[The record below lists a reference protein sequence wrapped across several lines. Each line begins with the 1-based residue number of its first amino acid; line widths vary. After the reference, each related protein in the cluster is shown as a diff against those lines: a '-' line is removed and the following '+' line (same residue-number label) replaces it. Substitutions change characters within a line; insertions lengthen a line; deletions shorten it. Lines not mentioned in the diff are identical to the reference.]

1 MTPSDQENATGQ
13 NVSRPPPGRAGLRL
27 VERPWLPAAII
38 CAVALLILLILL
50 IPGVLIYPVAA
61 PAVPIIA
68 DETQRQSNAALAE
81 RVGGLRRL
89 LERKI
94 CVGEGGYQLAPSVPG
109 AGQAPAPELTPEERA
124 ILPQP
129 PLQQTPVPPSPDGA
143 SGASSAL
150 LERLD
155 QATVLVLQSDAAGA
169 LQGTGTGFL
178 VAPGRIVTNRH
189 VVGAPGSRIHIAS
202 QTFGV
207 LEARVVA
214 STNTETP
221 GSPDFA
227 LLSVDSTAGQ
237 PFQLSIGVQRL
248 LNVVAVGFP
257 GLIVSSD
264 DRFRRLITQES
275 REYPEA
281 SVTDGV
287 VTALQS
293 GSGANIVLHT
303 AQITPGNSGGP
314 LIDRCGRVVAINT
327 FIQTRQEGRMNYA
340 LAAADII
347 RFLADHNVQVAPAAD
362 ACPAG
367 VGGAR

>member
-1 MTPSDQENATGQ
+1 MTPRDQENATGQ
-13 NVSRPPPGRAGLRL
+13 DVSRLPSGRPGFRL
-27 VERPWLPAAII
+27 TERPWLPAVMA
-38 CAVALLILLILL
+38 CAVALLILLTLL
-50 IPGVLIYPVAA
+50 IPGVLIHPVAA

-68 DETQRQSNAALAE
+68 DETQRQSNAALEE

-89 LERKI
+89 LERKV
-94 CVGEGGYQLAPSVPG
+94 CVGEGGYQFAPSVPG
-109 AGQAPAPELTPEERA
+109 AGQAPELTPEERA
-124 ILPQP
+124 ILPPP
-129 PLQQTPVPPSPDGA
+129 PLQQTPAPPSPDGA
-143 SGASSAL
+143 PAASSTL

-227 LLSVDSTAGQ
+227 LLSVDSAAGQ

-275 REYPEA
+275 SEYPEA

-347 RFLADHNVQVAPAAD
+347 RFLAEHNVQVAPAAD

-367 VGGAR
+367 VGGTR